1 MYTTIFHLPDP
12 SNGAG
17 LMDMHDEL
25 AGSRTWKCSD
35 HICAFADGERHL
47 GHVIKTDQWNAYDAT
62 HPDEASGGFKHL
74 GAFVDLAAAMRAV
87 ELSVER
93 KQELR
98 VMHAGAGFAW
108 NDTF

>member
-1 MYTTIFHLPDP
+1 
-12 SNGAG
+12 
-17 LMDMHDEL
+17 MDINDVQ
-25 AGSRTWKCSD
+25 ADSRTWRRSD

-47 GHVIKTDQWNAYDAT
+47 GHVIKTEQWNAYDAT
-62 HPDEASGGFKHL
+62 HPGEASEGFKHL
-74 GAFVDLAAAMRAV
+74 GAFVDVTAAMRAV

-98 VMHAGAGFAW
+98 AMHAGAGFAW